1 MRLGRI
7 HDMKGAMQETRPAA
21 PPTSPAPA
29 EPRTTQRRTQANRS
43 RDARERLLAA
53 TIEVLMRS
61 GYSGLTTKEV
71 ARCAGMSNGA
81 LMHHYATKAELVV
94 AATAEVYEESIRRGQ
109 REAHSPQAI
118 ERPIEGFIKDCWS
131 VYFDWPFIAAIEVIM
146 VARTD
151 ADLMSKIL
159 PVMERYRSST
169 NALWLD
175 VFQRAG
181 FTREQALVALNLS
194 LNLVRGMA
202 LNNLW
207 QHDEA
212 HYEQYIQDWV
222 RIVYQQLPRRAVR
235 RGKPSG
241 RTA

>member
-1 MRLGRI
+1 MSPPPETVQGR
-7 HDMKGAMQETRPAA
+7 
-21 PPTSPAPA
+21 
-29 EPRTTQRRTQANRS
+29 PRTRRTQANRS

-61 GYSGLTTKEV
+61 GYNGLTTKEV

-94 AATAEVYEESIRRGQ
+94 AATAEIYEESIRRGQ
-109 REAHSPQAI
+109 REAHAPEAI
-118 ERPIEGFIKDCWS
+118 ERPVEGFIKDCWS

-151 ADLMSKIL
+151 PDLMGKIL

-169 NALWLD
+169 NALWLE
-175 VFQRAG
+175 VFRQAG
-181 FTREQALVALNLS
+181 FSGEQAQLALNLS

-212 HYEQYIQDWV
+212 HYERYIQDWV
-222 RIVYQQLPRRAVR
+222 RVIYQQFPRGPRAA
-235 RGKPSG
+235 GAGAAIGS
-241 RTA
+241 

>member
-1 MRLGRI
+1 MPPNRPQT
-7 HDMKGAMQETRPAA
+7 MSPTPETEPAHARP
-21 PPTSPAPA
+21 
-29 EPRTTQRRTQANRS
+29 RRTQANRS

-61 GYSGLTTKEV
+61 GYNGLTTKEV

-94 AATAEVYEESIRRGQ
+94 AATAEIYEESIRRGQ
-109 REAHSPQAI
+109 REAHTPEAI
-118 ERPIEGFIKDCWS
+118 DRPIEGFIKDCWS

-151 ADLMSKIL
+151 PDLMSKIL

-169 NALWLD
+169 NTLWLE
-175 VFQRAG
+175 VFRKAG
-181 FTREQALVALNLS
+181 FSGEQAQLALNLS

-207 QHDEA
+207 QHDAA
-212 HYEQYIQDWV
+212 HYERYIQDWV
-222 RIVYQQLPRRAVR
+222 RMVYQQFPRHAE
-235 RGKPSG
+235 GG
-241 RTA
+241 